1 MTNETA
7 MRQIEYL
14 DNALANPHTSIDR
27 RGLLM
32 AIGNF
37 DGVHL
42 GHQAILRALIEQS
55 RTQNLI
61 SAVMVFEPQ
70 PREWFDPAN
79 APARLTNFAEK
90 SALLTACGVERI
102 IVARFDEALRCLS
115 AQAFA
120 DQLATLGVK
129 GLLLGDDF
137 RFGQDRTGDGNFL
150 QEQGFAVTHLDT
162 ICDDPATLERVSS
175 TRIRAYLQQGDL
187 TAAARLLGRDY
198 TITGTVL
205 HGDKIGRTLNFPTA
219 NIALARIRP
228 PLHGIYGVDVWTT
241 DGTPLTDLAQD
252 RQAGVA
258 GFAPNSLFGAAS
270 VGTRPTVQGET
281 WRLEVFFPQFKGDLY
296 GRELCVRF
304 LHFLH
309 GERNYN
315 GLDALKAGIKQDV
328 VDLLAWRETQIA
340 SLQPKH

>member
-1 MTNETA
+1 MV
-7 MRQIEYL
+7 QIEHL
-14 DNALANPHTSIDR
+14 DSALAHAESATATD
-27 RGLLM
+27 GLLL

-42 GHQAILRALIEQS
+42 GHQAILRTLTEQA
-55 RTQNLI
+55 RAQNLT
-61 SAVMVFEPQ
+61 SAVLVFEPQ
-70 PREWFDPAN
+70 PREWLDPDN
-79 APARLTNFAEK
+79 APARLSNLAEK
-90 SALLTACGVERI
+90 TALIAACGVERI
-102 IVARFDEALRCLS
+102 IVARFDEVFRCLS

-252 RQAGVA
+252 GQAGVA

-281 WRLEVFFPQFKGDLY
+281 WRLEVFFPQFSGDLY

-315 GLDALKAGIKQDV
+315 GLDALKAGIRQDV
-328 VDLLAWRETQIA
+328 VDLLAWRDAQR
-340 SLQPKH
+340 LV

>member
-1 MTNETA
+1 MA
-7 MRQIEYL
+7 QIEQL
-14 DNALANPHTSIDR
+14 DSALANATPTADGN
-27 RGLLM
+27 GLLL

-37 DGVHL
+37 DGVHV
-42 GHQAILRALIEQS
+42 GHQAILHALIKQA
-55 RTQNLI
+55 RAQDLT
-61 SAVMVFEPQ
+61 SAVLVFEPQ

-79 APARLTNFAEK
+79 APTRLTNLAEK
-90 SALLTACGVERI
+90 AALIAACGVERI
-102 IVARFDEALRCLS
+102 IVARFDEAFRCLS

-137 RFGQDRTGDGNFL
+137 RFGQDRVGDGEFL
-150 QEQGFAVTHLDT
+150 REQGFAVTHLDT
-162 ICDDPATLERVSS
+162 VCDDPATLERVSS

-241 DGTPLTDLAQD
+241 DGAPLTDLAQD
-252 RQAGVA
+252 GQAGVA

-296 GRELCVRF
+296 GRNLSVRF

-315 GLDALKAGIKQDV
+315 GLDALKAGIRQDV
-328 VDLLAWRETQIA
+328 VDLLAWRDAQR
-340 SLQPKH
+340 LV